1 MDNISNL
8 INNMFE
14 TLFKKNSI
22 HPFFNDLIRVHK
34 LSQTGHLHM
43 KNHIRHT
50 IDYIEQ
56 NIPEK
61 IDKVPIY
68 KVLNKHEI
76 KKLDSEINNVLNYN
90 KILELVSYMSQFI
103 IKSNVK
109 DENKLYEVISKDNK
123 INIIIIGSGPTGLFL
138 ACYLYLYYN
147 NTKMNSSP
155 RVNVVVYDSRISKSG
170 FRKPYNRNR
179 KFSTSSEYLN
189 LIIPKLYCWDDNKE
203 HITVNIFMLEY
214 ILYMVAT
221 NHYNIP
227 IIYENYDWDDYVDII
242 DKGKFDVVFDCTG
255 GKLKHNA
262 IKNINPKWLKDINL
276 YNSDI
281 NRTLEIIPDKNLV
294 VLQNDSN
301 TIVNYYYGSLTLHY
315 NNSSLTFYEN
325 FDIDIMNKHDL
336 MFLHKLKNKYFTY
349 ENSITIIKG
358 IKSDITRNYL
368 FTALHKNKD
377 HYKKFVISFDVWGIY
392 IRHAIKISDVFKVN
406 NRNILFIGAGDT
418 IFHSH
423 FIIGAGLN
431 RIFDFTVKC
440 ANLLAGINK

>member
-1 MDNISNL
+1 
-8 INNMFE
+8 
-14 TLFKKNSI
+14 
-22 HPFFNDLIRVHK
+22 
-34 LSQTGHLHM
+34 
-43 KNHIRHT
+43 
-50 IDYIEQ
+50 
-56 NIPEK
+56 
-61 IDKVPIY
+61 
-68 KVLNKHEI
+68 
-76 KKLDSEINNVLNYN
+76 
-90 KILELVSYMSQFI
+90 
-103 IKSNVK
+103 
-109 DENKLYEVISKDNK
+109 
-123 INIIIIGSGPTGLFL
+123 
-138 ACYLYLYYN
+138 
-147 NTKMNSSP
+147 MNSSP